1 MQKAHLTKQRGS
13 LLFELINKTNVR
25 KNSSIFEQGV
35 VLYNKTEYTFGKYV
49 RYNRG
54 GDGL

>member
-1 MQKAHLTKQRGS
+1 MFG
-13 LLFELINKTNVR
+13 

-35 VLYNKTEYTFGKYV
+35 VSYNKTEYTIGKYV
-49 RYNRG
+49 RYNQG